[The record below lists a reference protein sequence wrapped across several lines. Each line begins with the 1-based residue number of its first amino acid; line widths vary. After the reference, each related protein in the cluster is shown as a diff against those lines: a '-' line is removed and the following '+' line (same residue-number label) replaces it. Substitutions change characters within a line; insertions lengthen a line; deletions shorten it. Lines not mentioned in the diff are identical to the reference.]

1 MGRGAG
7 GKRKD
12 HSGNVD
18 FISKELSF
26 FTMVT
31 NDDTGIASEVDLKM
45 STVKPL
51 HAFWAI
57 SGFRKVGLL
66 YVY

>member
-12 HSGNVD
+12 NSGNVD
-18 FISKELSF
+18 FISNELSS

-31 NDDTGIASEVDLKM
+31 DDDTGIASEVDLKM
-45 STVKPL
+45 PL